1 MDSET
6 QQATD
11 TRDTGNRQ
19 GSSSGSGNRQS
30 LADQLRQ
37 QASDRFSGGKD
48 RAVHGLSSLADAV
61 RQTGQQLRDKDQAGI
76 ASYVESL
83 ADQAAQFSESL
94 GHKDVGEIVEDVQ
107 RFAHRRPAL
116 FLGLSFGLGVAGA
129 RFLKSSRPRPHGNR
143 THGGSTGSAYA
154 ASGTAYGG
162 SRSGYSTGASFDRTA
177 NPGGGSASQP
187 RMAIT
192 PPPPAPNIANPG
204 SGFSGSGRGASA
216 GSGARAGA
224 SEFGSVS
231 SASVP
236 ESAISSTAG
245 TTEHND
251 TVGAATGE
259 ISRNTAAP
267 QTARRRRTEQ

>member
-11 TRDTGNRQ
+11 RRDA
-19 GSSSGSGNRQS
+19 GSQRSSAESGNRQS

-48 RAVHGLSSLADAV
+48 RAVHGLTSLADAV

-76 ASYVESL
+76 AGYVESL

-129 RFLKSSRPRPHGNR
+129 RFLKSSRPRQHGMRNP
-143 THGGSTGSAYA
+143 GGPTGSPYSATGR
-154 ASGTAYGG
+154 SYGG
-162 SRSGYSTGASFDRTA
+162 TGSGYSTGASFDRTA
-177 NPGGGSASQP
+177 NPSAGSTSQP
-187 RMAIT
+187 RMAIA
-192 PPPPAPNIANPG
+192 PPPTTPG
-204 SGFSGSGRGASA
+204 IGSSGASSVSTSGSGTSVSGRA
-216 GSGARAGA
+216 GSGT
-224 SEFGSVS
+224 SEFGSAS

-245 TTEHND
+245 TTERNE
-251 TVGAATGE
+251 TIGAPTGE

-267 QTARRRRTEQ
+267 QTTRRRRTE